1 MKPVE
6 EFRKIYLIYL
16 EVCNEN
22 ETDPDILEDHY
33 NYLDVVKSM
42 NETSLF
48 DECCRIAVNDLYDR
62 VRSLK
67 GENFV

>member
-16 EVCNEN
+16 EACNED

-42 NETSLF
+42 SETALF